1 MREHYSN
8 PYLFLNFPMV
18 AKGIYRYACQIL
30 KVWIESYFT
39 FDACMPILTRL
50 KQKMRDSPYAV
61 GMPLAF
67 AAWSSDTCE
76 TPDGSRQPGAAW
88 VALFPLVRARL
99 AAARGSRPTEIT
111 IDFAGK
117 LVGYVH
123 CTRTA
128 LSYPDWCGSCAVD
141 NLGTNGS

>member
-1 MREHYSN
+1 M
-8 PYLFLNFPMV
+8 
-18 AKGIYRYACQIL
+18 Q
-30 KVWIESYFT
+30 
-39 FDACMPILTRL
+39 
-50 KQKMRDSPYAV
+50 DSPYAV
-61 GMPLAF
+61 GMRLAF
-67 AAWSSDTCE
+67 GARSCDTFE

-88 VALFPLVRARL
+88 VALFPLVGARL

-128 LSYPDWCGSCAVD
+128 LSYPDWCGSPAVL
-141 NLGTNGS
+141 NVAPNGSTIGGLRWPNGQLLGAGWSG